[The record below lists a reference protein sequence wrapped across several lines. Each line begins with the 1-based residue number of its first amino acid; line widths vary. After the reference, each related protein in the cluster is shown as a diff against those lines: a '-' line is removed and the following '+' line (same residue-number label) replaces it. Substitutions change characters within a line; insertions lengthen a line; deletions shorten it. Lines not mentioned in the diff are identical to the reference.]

1 MIARLFK
8 VVMVLLIGA
17 VGILAVAA
25 VSLYL
30 FFDPNDFRDR
40 ISAEVKEATGRD
52 LTIEGDLS
60 LSVFPWLAVETGRIE
75 LGNADGF
82 GSDPFLTFEQASL
95 SVRLLPLIFRQEIA
109 VGTASVDGLV
119 VNLEVARNGRTNWDD
134 LVEASEEDAGDS
146 AGDGGPSALDVASI
160 SVRNADVSYTDR
172 GAGSRYEIANLN
184 FETGRIKAGSPVALR
199 GNFDFDVDDGA
210 LGGYLA
216 LRATAEMS
224 EGAEQVTVSGLN
236 LSGVLTGI
244 VENQTEINFDSRE
257 LVVDTV
263 AQTIDA
269 GEMDLTVLGLS
280 MSADVEP
287 FSYAGDIRP
296 TAALR
301 VAQFSL
307 KDLLT
312 TLDIEPPV
320 TANPDALQRV
330 ELNATASLGATHLT
344 LNELALDLDRS
355 QMTGM
360 LAIPVADDA
369 ALRFELDVD
378 EIVLDDYMAPADDS
392 AGGASSSDDDVEIP
406 VDLIRTLEA
415 NGKLSIRRASLTGLQ
430 FEFAELGLQA
440 SGGKLRLNPLA
451 AQLYAGTY
459 SGDVRI
465 DASRDRASVSVNEK
479 IAGVSLRPLA
489 QAMFEKDNI
498 TGSINGGFVLSGSGN
513 TLAAIRQDLDGNM
526 NFELVDG
533 AWEGVDV
540 WHQLRAARALLRG
553 QPVPQPRTPVRT
565 QFSNVKA
572 SGTVTDGIFENNDF
586 RAELPFLQ
594 LTGSGSVDL
603 VQAQVN
609 YGLRVR
615 VLEKPELMGN
625 VSDAELADFT
635 ETVIPLKITGALAA
649 PKIQPD
655 VEAILRQELEQKID
669 EKKEEVRDR
678 ILDRLL
684 GGEQAPPAE
693 GEPPAEETPQEEE
706 SLEEQLKKKLLKDLI
721 GN

>member
-109 VGTASVDGLV
+109 VGTASLDGLV

-134 LVEASEEDAGDS
+134 LVEAGEEDAEDS
-146 AGDGGPSALDVASI
+146 ASDGGPSALDVASI
-160 SVRNADVSYTDR
+160 SVRNADVSYLDR
-172 GAGSRYEIANLN
+172 GAGSRYELANLN

-451 AQLYAGTY
+451 AQLYEGTY

-684 GGEQAPPAE
+684 GGDQAPPAE